1 VSFDEH
7 QIKAA
12 IDNISNLPTIP
23 KTGMRIIKLA
33 ADPEVSIA
41 ELSIAI
47 QQDPS
52 LALRLLKVANSPFYG
67 ASRRIDSLQLAIV
80 ILGLKEV
87 QNIIL
92 GITFFNIL
100 KNLKPEISRHRE
112 EFWFHCAACGMVAR
126 ILCQKI
132 GFKCSGTDF
141 IVGLLH
147 DVGKIVIEV
156 CFGGKFVPVFDR
168 TFTDKPSIMDA
179 ESEILGHTHEK
190 FGGLLAERWNLPKTL
205 CDAIAYHHALPSLA
219 SFDHLRD
226 PRIVAL
232 AFISE
237 AFCER
242 YEIGWD
248 GDFDGADLRNESA
261 WNTLLGPQHTYTPH
275 DIDNLITETLQIFK
289 QARPRL
295 LWE

>member
-1 VSFDEH
+1 VSFDKQ

-33 ADPEVSIA
+33 ADPEVSVD
-41 ELSIAI
+41 ELSSAI

-52 LALRLLKVANSPFYG
+52 LAVRLLKVANSPFYG
-67 ASRRIDSLQLAIV
+67 ASRHIDSLQLAIV

-100 KNLKPEISRHRE
+100 KNMDPEISRYRE
-112 EFWFHCAACGMVAR
+112 EFWFHSAACGMVAR
-126 ILCQKI
+126 IFCQKL
-132 GFKCSGTDF
+132 GFKCAGTDF
-141 IVGLLH
+141 IAGLLH
-147 DVGKIVIEV
+147 DMGKIVIEV
-156 CFGGKFVPVFDR
+156 CFGGKFLPIFDK
-168 TFTDKPSIMDA
+168 TFTHKPSMIEA
-179 ESEILGHTHEK
+179 ESEILGQTHEK
-190 FGGLLAERWNLPKTL
+190 FGGLLADRWNLPKTL
-205 CDAIAYHHALPSLA
+205 CDAIAYHHELPSMT
-219 SFDHLRD
+219 SFSPLRD
-226 PRIVAL
+226 PRIVAITY
-232 AFISE
+232 ISE
-237 AFCER
+237 AFCEH

-248 GDFDGADLRNESA
+248 GDFGGADLRNERA
-261 WNTLLGPQHTYTPH
+261 WDVLLGKHKAYTTS

-289 QARPRL
+289 EVRPRL